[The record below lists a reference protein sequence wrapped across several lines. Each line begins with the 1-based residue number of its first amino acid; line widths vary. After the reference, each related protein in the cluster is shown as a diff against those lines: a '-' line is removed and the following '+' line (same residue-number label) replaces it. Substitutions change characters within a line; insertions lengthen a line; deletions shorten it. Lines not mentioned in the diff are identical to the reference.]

1 MEDSYQIKGGDATA
15 KISTL
20 GGTAAVFIVGNT
32 DFFYP
37 QHMIGDKARGGC
49 PLCAPWFGS
58 SKRGAKKHGFLRDTR
73 ASGAFFGKNAACLE
87 FHDQGRSDYPWP
99 LGYETRS
106 SIKEDGTL
114 KMILRIR
121 REKDGIAED
130 APINAGFHPYFAC
143 MDSNKVEVIV
153 GNKTFKGFA
162 EESRMIPLESEEV
175 VIYIPQ
181 ERIIRMRLSGDFFRL
196 GKPQLVLWT
205 DAPGKYA
212 CVEPIFQPYDWFD
225 TPRGFFLEED
235 RGMKFIATFEIM

>member
-15 KISTL
+15 TISTL

-73 ASGAFFGKNAACLE
+73 ASGAFVGEKTMCLE
-87 FHDQGRSDYPWP
+87 FHDQGRPSYPWP
-99 LGYETRS
+99 LGYETRAH
-106 SIKEDGTL
+106 IRENGAL
-114 KMILRIR
+114 EMILRIKR
-121 REKDGIAED
+121 GKDGIAED
-130 APINAGFHPYFAC
+130 APVNAGFHPFFAC
-143 MDSNKVEVIV
+143 ENADKVEVFV
-153 GNKTFKGFA
+153 AGKMFKGFA
-162 EESRMIPLESEEV
+162 EESRTIPLESESV
-175 VIYIPQ
+175 LIHIPH
-181 ERIIRMRLSGDFFRL
+181 EKIILMKLSGDFFRY
-196 GKPQLVLWT
+196 GRPQLVFWT